1 MHVLLRVAASGM
13 KNVFVLVHISR
24 FQQIIGL
31 FSLQA
36 SSETAKVGQS
46 HTSFK
51 INSLMKLPHDEGDMG
66 SLAQMVKQVLGGPSL
81 KTLGDMQKSGLSR
94 TVGNLT

>member
-1 MHVLLRVAASGM
+1 M

-36 SSETAKVGQS
+36 SSETAKVRQS
-46 HTSFK
+46 HTSFT
-51 INSLMKLPHDEGDMG
+51 INSLMKLPHDDGDMG
-66 SLAQMVKQVLGGPSL
+66 SLAQNGKTSAWRSII

-94 TVGNLT
+94 TVGNPT